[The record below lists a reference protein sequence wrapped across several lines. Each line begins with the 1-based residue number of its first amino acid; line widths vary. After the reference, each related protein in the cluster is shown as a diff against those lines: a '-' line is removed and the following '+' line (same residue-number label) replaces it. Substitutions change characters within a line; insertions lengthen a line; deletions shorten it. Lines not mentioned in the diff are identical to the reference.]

1 MSIASRILLAL
12 AAGLVSGLLLEGFAG
27 EAAFRIAA
35 AVEPVG
41 RLWLSALQMTVVP
54 LVFSLLV
61 VAVAMVNDAASTGR
75 VARRALLRFLALLS
89 CGALFAAFFAPV
101 FMALV
106 PRDEALVE
114 ALRAGLASADTP
126 PTPRSIADWLSGLVP
141 SNAVAA
147 AAQGAILPLVVFT
160 LCFGFALTRIDSARR
175 ERMVEFFRTIADTM
189 IVLVRWILLI
199 GPIGVFALILPVAVR
214 AGVGVVGAIGWYV
227 LLQCALYLAIIG
239 GLYLLL
245 FAAGR
250 RSPAVLMR
258 GLLPAQAIALST
270 SSSLATLPAMVEAA
284 RYRLAVTERT
294 ADLVLPLAVSLFRM
308 TSPARYLAA
317 AVFVAWLY
325 GIELGTLPLVGA
337 AFLAVAMSLG
347 AVGLPGQ
354 VSFMGT
360 HLPVAQ
366 SLDLPLEPFGLLLA
380 VDPVHDSLATVGNVS
395 ADLAAAVLLDPDAVD
410 D

>member
-1 MSIASRILLAL
+1 MTIATRILLAL
-12 AAGLVSGLLLEGFAG
+12 AVGLVLGLMLERLVGD
-27 EAAFRIAA
+27 AALPVAA
-35 AVEPVG
+35 AVEPIG

-61 VAVAMVNDAASTGR
+61 VAVAMVSDAASTGR
-75 VARRALLRFLALLS
+75 VARRALLLFLSLLTA
-89 CGALFAAFFAPV
+89 GAVFAAFFAPL
-101 FMALV
+101 FMSLV
-106 PRDEALVE
+106 PRDDALVE
-114 ALRAGLASADTP
+114 ALRAGLANAETP
-126 PTPRSIADWLSGLVP
+126 ASPRSIADWLSGLVP
-141 SNAVAA
+141 SNAIAA

-160 LCFGFALTRIDSARR
+160 LCFGFALTRIDTERR
-175 ERMVEFFRTIADTM
+175 ERMVDFFRTIADTM

-227 LLQCALYLAIIG
+227 LLQCVLYLAIIL

-250 RSPAVLMR
+250 RSPTMLMR

-270 SSSLATLPAMVEAA
+270 SSSLATLPAMIEAA

-325 GIELGTLPLVGA
+325 GVELGTLPLIGA
-337 AFLAVAMSLG
+337 AMLAVAMSLG

-395 ADLAAAVLLDPDAVD
+395 ADLAAAVLLDREDVVG
-410 D
+410 